1 MSNWK
6 ETLVVGKQ
14 DLPPRICFY
23 GQHGIG
29 KSTLAAA
36 MPKPIFISTEDGLS
50 SLDVTS
56 FPRAQNVDEVAAS
69 IRTLIKE
76 EHDFRTL
83 VVDTVDWLVDPLI
96 SKDIESR
103 YDAKDLSYGKYA
115 VYVAEAL
122 RELFTGL
129 DVLRRKKMMNIVLV
143 AHAGIQR
150 FEDPRTEAYDRFQ
163 PKLPTRSNDIL
174 KEWCDVIAFAT
185 FKVIIRKQDS
195 GFNSERYR
203 GITNG
208 DRILHLT
215 ETPAYVAKNRYS
227 CPDEIQMTVEA
238 LRAAI
243 PVIVD

>member
-1 MSNWK
+1 MTSWK
-6 ETLVVGKQ
+6 DTLVTGKQ
-14 DLPPRICFY
+14 DLAPRICVY

-29 KSTLAAA
+29 KSTLAAS
-36 MPKPIFISTEDGLS
+36 MPKPIFISTEDGLA

-56 FPRAQNVDEVAAS
+56 FPRAQHVDEVATA

-76 EHDFRTL
+76 EHDFKTC
-83 VVDTVDWLVDPLI
+83 VIDTVDWLVDPLI
-96 SKDIESR
+96 SKDVESR

-129 DVLRRKKMMNIVLV
+129 DVLRRKRHMNIVLI

-163 PKLPTRSNDIL
+163 PKLPTRANDIL

-185 FKVIIRKQDS
+185 FKVIIRKQES

-208 DRILHLT
+208 DRILHLV
-215 ETPAYVAKNRYS
+215 ETPAYVAKNRYD
-227 CPDEIQMTVEA
+227 CPDEIAMTYEA
-238 LRAAI
+238 LKSAI
-243 PVIVD
+243 PVIAE